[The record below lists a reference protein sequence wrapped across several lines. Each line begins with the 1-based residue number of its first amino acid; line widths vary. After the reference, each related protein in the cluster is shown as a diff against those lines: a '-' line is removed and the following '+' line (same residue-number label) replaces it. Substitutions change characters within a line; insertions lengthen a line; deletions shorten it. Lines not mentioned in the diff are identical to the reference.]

1 MAVSI
6 GGGIVKDGLVFH
18 LTQNNLNAYRGKP
31 TTNISAQGLNVFNGL
46 TGTYIGLENGWKKYS
61 ISGTWNSGTYPYSM
75 NIGSTTHTGGIA
87 YSARMLIKTNV
98 RHKFDLWGGINYV
111 NDPNMT
117 SGGTSTV
124 TSLGFDKDGNEIQE
138 WRRDGYIYSTGYGGG
153 SASNPGYMVTR
164 PAGNG
169 TTFNASTDFVWT
181 KEIQVEQNSFC
192 TPYVD
197 GTRATTGVFYDA
209 TGNHTINAASMNYPT
224 DGTANFTAQ
233 AHNIT
238 VDSNTFTMP
247 LEKTLSIWIKSDRPL
262 SVTDNWEVG
271 FVNQGSV
278 SGSMFGFM
286 YGVGS
291 CQDLGFWG
299 YGSPYDMSVEST
311 TNKWS
316 SDGNWHNGVLTMD
329 ASRNVRVYVDG
340 VAKQFLK
347 HSDYTTLAD
356 YVTMPTNTTNYF
368 LINSR
373 GVWNSGMTYVNLDD
387 VMVYDRALTAKEVAQ
402 NYEAGRALHGL

>member
-18 LTQNNLNAYRGKP
+18 LTQNNINAYRGKP
-31 TTNISAQGLNVFNGL
+31 TTNLFTANPDGWGQRPAADKTILTDETYRGGTIYRLADADGVTYGTYVDNYIGQSFTHSTTAGTGFTLSFDCRPITRSGVAKTPYQNCVWVWYSSNSQVVYFDDLPLNEWTHVTITCQSSSSYTNIYPRFDYDNVIVDIANVQFEQNDFATPYAGLN
-46 TGTYIGLENGWKKYS
+46 
-61 ISGTWNSGTYPYSM
+61 
-75 NIGSTTHTGGIA
+75 
-87 YSARMLIKTNV
+87 
-98 RHKFDLWGGINYV
+98 
-111 NDPNMT
+111 
-117 SGGTSTV
+117 
-124 TSLGFDKDGNEIQE
+124 
-138 WRRDGYIYSTGYGGG
+138 
-153 SASNPGYMVTR
+153 
-164 PAGNG
+164 
-169 TTFNASTDFVWT
+169 
-181 KEIQVEQNSFC
+181 
-192 TPYVD
+192 

-247 LEKTLSIWIKSDRPL
+247 LEKTLSIWIKSDRSL
-262 SVTDNWEVG
+262 SATDNWEVG

-291 CQDLGFWG
+291 CQDLGYWG

-316 SDGNWHNGVLTMD
+316 SDGNWHNGVITMD

-347 HSDYTTLAD
+347 HSDYTTLVD

-373 GVWNSGMTYVNLDD
+373 GAWSGMTYVNLDD

>member
-18 LTQNNLNAYRGKP
+18 LTQNNINAYRGKP
-31 TTNISAQGLNVFNGL
+31 TTNYYKASYPDYVAYS
-46 TGTYIGLENGWKKYS
+46 TGTPVVTRIGPVTKLESSTGVTSNA
-61 ISGTWNSGTYPYSM
+61 ISW
-75 NIGSTTHTGGIA
+75 
-87 YSARMLIKTNV
+87 
-98 RHKFDLWGGINYV
+98 
-111 NDPNMT
+111 
-117 SGGTSTV
+117 SGGTFGANANTNAKLSYSMRVRGVGRAYLQVHQSNTSPNSGHAGISSGWFTLTDNWQTV
-124 TSLGFDKDGNEIQE
+124 YL
-138 WRRDGYIYSTGYGGG
+138 RDFYHANNVTAINMLIYIEAGGG
-153 SASNPGYMVTR
+153 NYVEFKDVQIE
-164 PAGNG
+164 
-169 TTFNASTDFVWT
+169 FNDF
-181 KEIQVEQNSFC
+181 N

-247 LEKTLSIWIKSDRPL
+247 LEKTLSIWIKSDRSL
-262 SVTDNWEVG
+262 SATDNWEVG

-291 CQDLGFWG
+291 CQDLGYWG

-316 SDGNWHNGVLTMD
+316 SDGNWHNGVITMD

-347 HSDYTTLAD
+347 HSDYTTLVD

-373 GVWNSGMTYVNLDD
+373 GAWSGMTYVNLDD